1 MCPDDELLSAYYDNE
16 LEPETAASVEASLTD
31 DPEWRDRLEEI
42 RAASHALK
50 AQPEPDFEAAQQR
63 VWEQLRSARHEVR
76 EPDVF
81 RKRVSLPMPLAAA
94 AAFILLGAGVLI
106 TYLAITSG
114 VVQMP
119 TQASRPAVDREITVR
134 LEDPDEVGAL
144 LQALNAREQVRQVTI
159 EMPENAR
166 FAYQGEARLIR
177 AVDAD
182 FGIRGG
188 AR

>member
-16 LEPETAASVEASLTD
+16 LEPEMVASVEANLSD

-42 RAASHALK
+42 RAASHALR
-50 AQPEPDFEAAQQR
+50 AQPEPDFESAQQR
-63 VWEQLRSARHEVR
+63 VWEQLRTARQEIR

-81 RKRVSLPMPLAAA
+81 HRRVSLPMPLAAA

-114 VVQMP
+114 VVQTP
-119 TQASRPAVDREITVR
+119 AQASRPAVDREVTVR
-134 LEDPDEVGAL
+134 LDDPDEVGAL
-144 LQALNAREQVRQVTI
+144 LQALDARDQVRQVTI

-177 AVDAD
+177 AQDAD
-182 FGIRGG
+182 FRVRGG
-188 AR
+188 AP